1 MSAMTFLRSRRLMNG
16 PYLARNPVVLGMMAA
31 SDVAGLIAPRRAA
44 ALPDRPLKV
53 LVANLAHLGDLINTI
68 PMLTRLRASPR
79 VARLGVVI
87 GEWGRPVFE
96 LGDLAD
102 TVHIYDHWRM
112 NRGGEGLKAK
122 LRRHA
127 RTRASAARAIEAEG
141 YDVAIDT
148 YAYFGNSAS
157 LLWSAGIPVRV
168 GLTSGG
174 AGTLYTHRLGF
185 DPELSIPANQARLL
199 APILGEGGA
208 SGLTAVPPPGLAPD
222 PEVMRIADR
231 LGNFIVFHIGPGRPE
246 KDWLAAEWIEVGRRL
261 TAEGFRLAFT
271 GAGSEAAHGAAV
283 REALGGEDLAGKIG
297 LRGFATILSRAKGLV
312 TIDTVTG
319 HLAACFQTPTVV
331 VAPGTAP
338 INLWHPNQPYAR
350 MTTHPVPCAP
360 CHRTHGCAEMTC
372 LRSVKA
378 DRVYTTLREMM
389 AAKAAAAA

>member
-1 MSAMTFLRSRRLMNG
+1 MREKTILRSRRLMNG

-31 SDVAGLIAPRRAA
+31 SDVAGLMAPRRAA
-44 ALPDRPLKV
+44 SLPDRPLKV

-68 PMLTRLRASPR
+68 PVLSRLRASPR
-79 VARLGVVI
+79 VAKLGIVI

-96 LGDLAD
+96 LGDLVD
-102 TVHIYDHWRM
+102 TVHVYDHWRM

-127 RTRASAARAIEAEG
+127 RTRASALREIQAEG

-174 AGTLYTHRLGF
+174 AGTLYTHRFGF
-185 DPELSIPANQARLL
+185 DPERSIPANQARLL
-199 APILGEGGA
+199 EPILGEGSDA
-208 SGLTAVPPPGLAPD
+208 GLTAVPPPGLQRD
-222 PEVMRIADR
+222 PAVERIADS
-231 LGNFIVFHIGPGRPE
+231 LGDFIVFHIGPGRPE
-246 KDWLAAEWIEVGRRL
+246 KDWLATEWIEVGRRL
-261 TAEGFRLAFT
+261 IADGFRLAYT
-271 GAGSEAAHGAAV
+271 GAASEAAHGAQV
-283 REALGGEDLAGKIG
+283 RSALGGEDLVGKIG
-297 LRGFATILSRAKGLV
+297 LRGFATLLGRARGLV

-338 INLWHPNQPYAR
+338 TNLWHPNQRYAR
-350 MTTHPVPCAP
+350 MLTHPVPCAP
-360 CHRTHGCAEMTC
+360 CHRTLGCPEMTC

-378 DRVYTTLREMM
+378 DGVYSMLREMM
-389 AAKAAAAA
+389 SAKAAAA

>member
-1 MSAMTFLRSRRLMNG
+1 MNG
-16 PYLARNPVVLGMMAA
+16 PYLARNPIVLGMMAA
-31 SDVAGLIAPRRAA
+31 SDVAGLMAPRRAA
-44 ALPDRPLKV
+44 SLPDRPLNV

-79 VARLGVVI
+79 VAKLGVVI
-87 GEWGRPVFE
+87 GDWARPVFE

-102 TVHIYDHWRM
+102 AVHIYDHWRM
-112 NRGGEGLKAK
+112 NRGGEGVKAK

-127 RTRASAARAIEAEG
+127 RTRACALREIEAEG

-174 AGTLYTHRLGF
+174 ASTLYTHRFGF
-185 DPELSIPANQARLL
+185 EPELSIPANQARLL
-199 APILGEGGA
+199 EPILGEA
-208 SGLTAVPPPGLAPD
+208 STHGLTAVAPPGLQPD
-222 PEVMRIADR
+222 AEVMRIADR
-231 LGNFIVFHIGPGRPE
+231 LGKFVVLHIGPGRPE
-246 KDWLAAEWIEVGRRL
+246 KDWLAPEWIDVGRRL
-261 TAEGFRLAFT
+261 AADGYQLAYT
-271 GAGSEAAHGAAV
+271 GAASESAHGAGV
-283 REALGGEDLAGKIG
+283 RAALGGEDLVGKIG
-297 LRGFATILSRAKGLV
+297 LRGFATLLSRASGLV

-319 HLAACFQTPTVV
+319 HLAACFETPTVV

-350 MTTHPVPCAP
+350 MTTHPVACAP
-360 CHRTHGCAEMTC
+360 CHRTLGCAEMTC

-378 DRVYTTLREMM
+378 DRVYRTLREMM
-389 AAKAAAAA
+389 SAKVATAPGASAAVL

>member
-1 MSAMTFLRSRRLMNG
+1 MSSKTFLRSRRLMNG

-31 SDVAGLIAPRRAA
+31 SDVAGLMAPRRAA
-44 ALPDRPLKV
+44 TLPDRPLKV

-68 PMLTRLRASPR
+68 PMLARLRASPR
-79 VARLGVVI
+79 VAKLGVVI
-87 GEWGRPVFE
+87 GEWGKPVFE

-102 TVHIYDHWRM
+102 SVHIYDHWRM

-127 RTRASAARAIEAEG
+127 RTRSGALREIQAEG

-157 LLWSAGIPVRV
+157 LLWGAGIPVRV

-174 AGTLYTHRLGF
+174 AGTLYTHRFGF
-185 DPELSIPANQARLL
+185 DPERSIPANQARLL
-199 APILGEGGA
+199 EPILGDG
-208 SGLTAVPPPGLAPD
+208 SDRGLTAITPPGFQPD
-222 PEVMRIADR
+222 PEVVRIRDR
-231 LGNFIVFHIGPGRPE
+231 VGDFIVLHIGPGRPE
-246 KDWLAAEWIEVGRRL
+246 KDWLASEWIEVGRRL
-261 TAEGFRLAFT
+261 TADGYRLAYT
-271 GAGSEAAHGAAV
+271 GAASEAAHGAAV
-283 REALGGEDLAGKIG
+283 RAALGGEDLVGKIG
-297 LRGFATILSRAKGLV
+297 LRGFATLLSRASGLV

-338 INLWHPNQPYAR
+338 TNLWHPNQHYAR
-350 MTTHPVPCAP
+350 MATHPVPCAP
-360 CHRTHGCAEMTC
+360 CHRTLGCPEMTC

-378 DRVYTTLREMM
+378 DLVYGALREMM
-389 AAKAAAAA
+389 AAKAAAA